1 MRKILFLALLNS
13 MLFTSCKGQNEQLY
27 CLNLSL
33 QKDELKTLI
42 NELKNGLNDTL
53 NNWIYVKEYKNVQV
67 FKKLFWKIDE
77 AVFFSPK
84 KDKAILLILQ
94 QDTAKYTT
102 EPVGDGSPEKVVPT
116 FLDYVELIYA
126 NKEHGT
132 WHYYYQSMEL
142 FVVPRIDEDKE
153 NFTPTTFEVL
163 SLIGKQNVLK
173 GYYKSGTCK
182 YNDKFFENWDIK
194 NLKEQHKKINGY
206 Y

>member
-1 MRKILFLALLNS
+1 
-13 MLFTSCKGQNEQLY
+13 
-27 CLNLSL
+27 
-33 QKDELKTLI
+33 
-42 NELKNGLNDTL
+42 L

-126 NKEHGT
+126 NKEQGH
-132 WHYYYQSMEL
+132 WYFYYQSLPSM
-142 FVVPRIDEDKE
+142 VVPRDKKI
-153 NFTPTTFEVL
+153 NDIPIPLTFEEL
-163 SLIGKQNVLK
+163 SLVGRRSILK
-173 GYYKSGTCK
+173 NYYKIGTCK
-182 YNDKFFENWDIK
+182 YNDKFFDRWDIK